1 VHRYPAARIE
11 PLRFLTRIA
20 EYYAYAVGADPGYA
34 GVLAHNPASTY
45 VSPYET
51 TWGREDPYSLEQ
63 LASVIPFGW
72 EAPAIR
78 QTGVGRNVD
87 LFEAGMRWAGRR
99 ANEGTVAS
107 YIHHGGRIGVLVE
120 LNCETDFVAKS
131 DQFQKMA
138 RDLAMHVAAA
148 QPRWVRIED
157 VPEEVVGNEKELI
170 AREARASGKPE
181 RVVEMIVTG
190 KLRSYFKDHVLYEQE
205 FIRTDQYEGKVGDM
219 VTELAAAMGENIGVR
234 RFSRIAVGERE
245 L

>member
-1 VHRYPAARIE
+1 MRDFTAKDVQK
-11 PLRFLTRIA
+11 LRRA
-20 EYYAYAVGADPGYA
+20 
-34 GVLAHNPASTY
+34 
-45 VSPYET
+45 
-51 TWGREDPYSLEQ
+51 
-63 LASVIPFGW
+63 
-72 EAPAIR
+72 
-78 QTGVGRNVD
+78 TGVGMMDAKKALVECGGDMDTAKGWLREKGLADVKK
-87 LFEAGMRWAGRR
+87 RAGRD
-99 ANEGTVAS
+99 ANQGTVGYYVHQPS
-107 YIHHGGRIGVLVE
+107 GYPTVGVLVE
-120 LNCETDFVAKS
+120 LASETDFVAKS

-148 QPRWVRIED
+148 QPRWVRVEE
-157 VPEEVVGNEKELI
+157 VPEEVVGKEKDLI

-190 KLRSYFKDHVLYEQE
+190 KLRSYFKDHVLYEQD

>member
-1 VHRYPAARIE
+1 MPDFTAKDVQK
-11 PLRFLTRIA
+11 LRRA
-20 EYYAYAVGADPGYA
+20 
-34 GVLAHNPASTY
+34 
-45 VSPYET
+45 
-51 TWGREDPYSLEQ
+51 
-63 LASVIPFGW
+63 
-72 EAPAIR
+72 
-78 QTGVGRNVD
+78 TGVGMMDAKKALVECGGDMDAAKGWLREKGLADVKK
-87 LFEAGMRWAGRR
+87 RAGRD
-99 ANEGTVAS
+99 ANQGTVGYYVHQPS
-107 YIHHGGRIGVLVE
+107 GYPTVGVLVE
-120 LNCETDFVAKS
+120 LASETDFVAKS